1 LSFHLIAIVGVTYAY
16 IAVSLLMKGNMQL
29 ALVFTGFA
37 ISNIG
42 LALAAR

>member
-16 IAVSLLMKGNMQL
+16 IAGSLFIKGNIQL

-42 LALAAR
+42 LAWAAR